1 MSRELH
7 GVPVSPGWAV
17 GKVVQV
23 TAPPPLPAHE
33 EPTTAVDA
41 TKARVADAFEAVATS
56 LDRRAQSAT
65 AAARDVL
72 QATAMIARDKTL
84 RGAVDERIST
94 GSGPLTA
101 VAGGVEQISSSFI
114 ALGGY
119 FADRAI
125 DVRDVGNRVVAR
137 LLGAPDTGV
146 PPLTEPCVLVA
157 HDLAPADTATLN
169 SDLVQAVVLAA
180 GGRGGHTAIIAAQL
194 GIPAAVQ
201 VAGATALA
209 RGTVVAVDGDTGTV
223 TVDPDDELRE
233 ALQHKAAARMTAASR
248 HTGPGRTK
256 DGHPVALLANIG
268 TPQDA
273 QIAAAT
279 DVEGVGLFRT
289 EVLFLGHHAA
299 PTVEEQTEIYRE
311 ALAPFGDRPVVVR
324 TLDAGA
330 DKPLDFATTG
340 ETAPEESNPALGVR
354 GLRLSLRNPD
364 LLTDQLRAL
373 ARAAELT
380 GTPVRVMAPMV
391 STTAEATWFA
401 EQAHEQGLA
410 SVGVMI
416 EVPAAALRA
425 ENILGAVDFGS
436 VGTNDLAQYTM
447 AADRT
452 LGPLAELL
460 DPWQPATLD
469 LLARA
474 ADGARAADRPL
485 GVCGESAGDP
495 LMACVLTGLGV
506 SSLSMTAGRVGL
518 VRFALG
524 THTLATCREMASAA
538 RAADSALLAREAALR
553 LADDTLRDLL

>member
-1 MSRELH
+1 MH
-7 GVPVSPGWAV
+7 GVPVSSGWAV

-23 TAPPPLPAHE
+23 AAPPPLPDHE

-119 FADRAI
+119 FADRAT

-209 RGTVVAVDGDTGTV
+209 PGTVVAVDGDTGTV

-233 ALQHKAAARMTAASR
+233 SLQHKATARMTAASR

-273 QIAAAT
+273 QVAAAT

-289 EVLFLGHHAA
+289 EVLFLGHHTA
-299 PTVEEQTEIYRE
+299 PTVEEQTQIYRE

-330 DKPLDFATTG
+330 DKPLDFAAAAG
-340 ETAPEESNPALGVR
+340 AAPDEESNPALGAR
-354 GLRLSLRNPD
+354 GLRLSARNPD
-364 LLTDQLRAL
+364 LLTGQLRAL
-373 ARAAELT
+373 SQAATLT

-401 EQAHEQGLA
+401 EQAHAQGLS

-469 LLARA
+469 LLAHA

-495 LMACVLTGLGV
+495 LMACVLVGLGV
-506 SSLSMTAGRVGL
+506 TSLSMTAARVGL
-518 VRFALG
+518 VRFALAG
-524 THTLATCREMASAA
+524 HTLSTCEQMATAA
-538 RAADSALLAREAALR
+538 RAADSPSLARESALR
-553 LADDTLRDLL
+553 LAAAGLRDVL